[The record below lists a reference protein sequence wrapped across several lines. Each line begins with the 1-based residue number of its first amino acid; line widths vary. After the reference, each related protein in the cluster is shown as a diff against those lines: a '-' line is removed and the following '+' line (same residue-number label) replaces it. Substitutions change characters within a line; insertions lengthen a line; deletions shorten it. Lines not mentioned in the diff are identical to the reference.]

1 MYTHMHI
8 YIYSTIIMYA
18 NAYIH
23 ITTHIFTT
31 VCQKYMKNLKAK
43 STNVDVKVR
52 KDRKDNFHYLS
63 QIISICFIYCSF
75 FEMGFGE
82 YPLKL
87 IFLTRSS
94 DPLVALEN
102 SCLNLSKALERF
114 SSSISRPFLFLHSL

>member
-1 MYTHMHI
+1 
-8 YIYSTIIMYA
+8 MYA
-18 NAYIH
+18 NAYIY

-63 QIISICFIYCSF
+63 QIISIYFIYCSF